1 MFAFLRALGVEGASN
16 LGGWLLRTLGPKT
29 GTHRTVMR
37 NLRIAFPAMAEA
49 ERQQLAIDQWEGT
62 GRTFAE
68 LAVMDK
74 LTPDGGRVEV
84 VGIDRL
90 HALRDGGKPA
100 VLISGHLANFEVMA
114 AVIMAAGVPCQVTYR
129 AANNPYVDALIRESR
144 ERYGIRLFAPKG
156 DGTRE
161 LMVGMKRGD
170 SIALLVDQ
178 KYNEGPE
185 VQFFGQPVNA
195 SPGAARLALKFG
207 TVMQP
212 LSVVRLPGA
221 RFRVTAHEPITVED
235 TGDKAGDILRG
246 VQAANLFVEDRVRE
260 HPVDWFWVHKRWPDR
275 VYAALYGITGGTAQY
290 YNNVGYSYMLRG
302 NVPAAL
308 TSFRKARALDPDN
321 IVVANNIQ
329 ILQNA
334 AAANRA

>member
-1 MFAFLRALGVEGASN
+1 LPGDDTTKPGLGQDLIWRLEAAAFSGLFAVLRGLGVDRASG
-16 LGGWLLRTLGPKT
+16 LGGWLLRTLGPLT
-29 GTHRTVMR
+29 GTQKTVMR
-37 NLRIAFPAMAEA
+37 NLRIAFPDMSADD
-49 ERQQLAIDQWEGT
+49 RRKLALAQWDQT

-68 LAVMDK
+68 LAVMDR

-84 VGIDRL
+84 VGIERL
-90 HALRDGGKPA
+90 HALRDGGRPA

-129 AANNPYVDALIRESR
+129 AANNPYVDALIRQSR

-161 LMVGMKRGD
+161 LVAGMKRGD

-185 VQFFGQPVNA
+185 VEFFGQPVNA
-195 SPGAARLALKFG
+195 SPGASRLALKFG

-235 TGDKAGDILRG
+235 TGDKVGDILRG
-246 VQAANLFVEDRVRE
+246 VQAANLFVEDCVRR
-260 HPVDWFWVHKRWPDR
+260 HPEDWFWVHKRWPNA
-275 VYAALYGITGGTAQY
+275 VYAALRDEEA
-290 YNNVGYSYMLRG
+290 SL
-302 NVPAAL
+302 
-308 TSFRKARALDPDN
+308 
-321 IVVANNIQ
+321 
-329 ILQNA
+329 
-334 AAANRA
+334 

>member
-1 MFAFLRALGVEGASN
+1 MPGDDTTKPGLGQDLIWRLEAAAFSGLFAVLRGLGVDRASG
-16 LGGWLLRTLGPKT
+16 LGGWLLRTLGPLT
-29 GTHRTVMR
+29 GTQKTVMR
-37 NLRIAFPAMAEA
+37 NLRIAFPDMSADD
-49 ERQQLAIDQWEGT
+49 RRKLALAQWDQT

-68 LAVMDK
+68 LAVMDR

-84 VGIDRL
+84 VGIERL
-90 HALRDGGKPA
+90 HALRDGGRPA

-129 AANNPYVDALIRESR
+129 AANNPYVDALIRQSR

-161 LMVGMKRGD
+161 LVAGMKRGD

-185 VQFFGQPVNA
+185 VEFFGQPVNA
-195 SPGAARLALKFG
+195 SPGASRLALKFG

-235 TGDKAGDILRG
+235 TGDKVGDILRG
-246 VQAANLFVEDRVRE
+246 VQAANLFVEDCVRR
-260 HPVDWFWVHKRWPDR
+260 HPEDWFWVHKRWPNA
-275 VYAALYGITGGTAQY
+275 VYAALRDEEA
-290 YNNVGYSYMLRG
+290 SL
-302 NVPAAL
+302 
-308 TSFRKARALDPDN
+308 
-321 IVVANNIQ
+321 
-329 ILQNA
+329 
-334 AAANRA
+334 